1 IKVRHSAG
9 DATLAREFIRSAQP
23 GVYTEQV
30 NFAAIKTALVA
41 REKMHKRRQA
51 LEHSE
56 QSIDVKLDRGGIRDI
71 EFLVQCLQR
80 VYGGKEKWLRSGGTL
95 FSLQKLHDKQ
105 HISSKDYQALT
116 SAYTFLRRIEHRL
129 QLRRGQQLHRLPD
142 GEDELR
148 VLCASMVSRGS
159 EPLSVEKFMEELRR
173 HMAIVSEIYGRI
185 IHSEQQHGH
194 EVASSEDFALSPTL
208 ASAA

>member
-1 IKVRHSAG
+1 
-9 DATLAREFIRSAQP
+9 
-23 GVYTEQV
+23 
-30 NFAAIKTALVA
+30 
-41 REKMHKRRQA
+41 M
-51 LEHSE
+51 
-56 QSIDVKLDRGGIRDI
+56 
-71 EFLVQCLQR
+71 
-80 VYGGKEKWLRSGGTL
+80 

-129 QLRRGQQLHRLPD
+129 QLRRGQQLHQLPE

-159 EPLSVEKFMEELRR
+159 EPPSVEGFMEELQR
-173 HMAIVSEIYGRI
+173 HMASVSDIYGRI

-194 EVASSEDFALSPTL
+194 EAASADDFVLSPTL
-208 ASAA
+208 ASAAREPSYNQILERIAADAPELYQTITQQATSEFARRNLHRFLSSAMTTTPFQPMSRFMRSLVLFRPTGPRAIAVTGTC